1 MANRVPFL
9 RTRFG
14 GYLHRNVVAEDAELT
29 HVGPDAPC
37 GEYMRRFWQPV
48 CFSDDLKDVPHR
60 VSILG
65 EELVVFRNLSGAVGL
80 LELHCPHRG
89 TSLEF
94 GLIDAEGIRCCYH
107 GWLFALDG
115 AILETPGEPT
125 ESTLKDRLCHGA
137 YPVHESHGIVFTYMG
152 PPDRRPPFPVYDS
165 FVRPGYRAIPGQKYF
180 YPCNWLQIMENA
192 MDPAHTAFLHTIVSG
207 SVFTDEFG
215 VLPELDFSETPVGMI
230 YIATRRVGENVWAR
244 MVEALLP
251 NHQQVAPIWEN
262 GHDEH
267 PFSGPMMSRWIV
279 PLDDTNTMLLELR
292 YVSETGGVTPAW
304 WGDRVMAPGQ
314 VAADS
319 YEAGQ
324 RRPGD
329 YEAQVSQRPIAT
341 HRMEHLGAT
350 DRGITMFRKQI
361 RGGIRAVRANGDP
374 PGLCRE
380 PGAVIPTYCND
391 TVVRVT
397 PAATP
402 SADKELMRETGRRLA
417 EGYLREPPL
426 SVGR

>member
-29 HVGPDAPC
+29 HVGPDASC

-165 FVRPGYRAIPGQKYF
+165 A
-180 YPCNWLQIMENA
+180 
-192 MDPAHTAFLHTIVSG
+192 
-207 SVFTDEFG
+207 
-215 VLPELDFSETPVGMI
+215 
-230 YIATRRVGENVWAR
+230 VWAGSI
-244 MVEALLP
+244 A
-251 NHQQVAPIWEN
+251 
-262 GHDEH
+262 
-267 PFSGPMMSRWIV
+267 FSMIC
-279 PLDDTNTMLLELR
+279 
-292 YVSETGGVTPAW
+292 
-304 WGDRVMAPGQ
+304 
-314 VAADS
+314 
-319 YEAGQ
+319 
-324 RRPGD
+324 
-329 YEAQVSQRPIAT
+329 SQ
-341 HRMEHLGAT
+341 LQG
-350 DRGITMFRKQI
+350 
-361 RGGIRAVRANGDP
+361 
-374 PGLCRE
+374 
-380 PGAVIPTYCND
+380 
-391 TVVRVT
+391 
-397 PAATP
+397 
-402 SADKELMRETGRRLA
+402 
-417 EGYLREPPL
+417 
-426 SVGR
+426 